1 MTEGSPRT
9 GQEVWLAFGPG
20 AGGAATVPAH
30 TRRRRGHGKRGGAR
44 ANPPHPLELSPSSG
58 TSWPSVAVTAV
69 YQGMTSIPACAGNT
83 TTILVRKHRVPVDPC
98 VLVHPPVHP
107 RVRGEHPGGFDSAP
121 RGPRSIPACA
131 GNTQCKAP
139 HPRRALRSIPACA
152 GNTRG
157 PGPRNRGAAGPSPRA
172 RGTPAAPP
180 RARFRSTV
188 HPRVRGEHDAVAVA
202 QLVRQRSI
210 PACAGN
216 TNWYGSTD
224 NATAVHPR
232 VRGEHPGE
240 RFNSRRAAR
249 SIPACAGNT
258 LTSASA
264 MQKFSVHPRVRGEH
278 LSYFATR
285 GGTTRSIPACA
296 GNTTSA

>member
-131 GNTQCKAP
+131 GNTGCAP
-139 HPRRALRSIPACA
+139 EGSVSFY
-152 GNTRG
+152 
-157 PGPRNRGAAGPSPRA
+157 GPSPRA
-172 RGTPAAPP
+172 RGTRCRSGRAARPP
-180 RARFRSTV
+180 
-188 HPRVRGEHDAVAVA
+188 
-202 QLVRQRSI
+202 
-210 PACAGN
+210 
-216 TNWYGSTD
+216 
-224 NATAVHPR
+224 AVHPR
-232 VRGEHPGE
+232 VRGEHVDDGLAIVAEVGP
-240 RFNSRRAAR
+240 SPRAR
-249 SIPACAGNT
+249 GTRVVAG
-258 LTSASA
+258 L
-264 MQKFSVHPRVRGEH
+264 R
-278 LSYFATR
+278 
-285 GGTTRSIPACA
+285 
-296 GNTTSA
+296 